1 MGANHVFMRDE
12 VLLAL
17 QGALLQQ
24 TWAPLVHVQAAARR
38 RVARKRVRQL
48 RLEREEAKER
58 AAFEAMVLEA
68 QERTRPN
75 LHSHP
80 KP

>member
-1 MGANHVFMRDE
+1 M
-12 VLLAL
+12 LLAL

-48 RLEREEAKER
+48 RREKDY
-58 AAFEAMVLEA
+58 
-68 QERTRPN
+68 P
-75 LHSHP
+75 
-80 KP
+80 

>member
-1 MGANHVFMRDE
+1 

-48 RLEREEAKER
+48 RREKDY
-58 AAFEAMVLEA
+58 
-68 QERTRPN
+68 P
-75 LHSHP
+75 
-80 KP
+80 